1 LIFLLDKLVIVIVGR
16 GGEKNEKKV
25 VGSKKR

>member
-16 GGEKNEKKV
+16 EGEKNEKKV
-25 VGSKKR
+25 VGSKRR